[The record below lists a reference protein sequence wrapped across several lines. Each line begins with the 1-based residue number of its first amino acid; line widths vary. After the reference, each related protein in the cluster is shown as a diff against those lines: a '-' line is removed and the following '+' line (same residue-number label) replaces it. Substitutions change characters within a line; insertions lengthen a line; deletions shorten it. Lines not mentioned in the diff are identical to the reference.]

1 MSSFINKMIMGILFI
16 GIMMIQTVSA
26 GEDTKI
32 AEVDIGKYG
41 PLISV
46 SEIAGPSRAMGVCV
60 RGNDLYVVGENQ
72 LFIYDI
78 SAPLK
83 PKLLGKI
90 GGLGNVR
97 QIVVRGTVAYVA
109 AREFG
114 LWLINIADPANPQ
127 VISRFATIELATGVE
142 VAGTIAFVAQR
153 HYGVELIDVSD
164 PAKPHHLVLHKT
176 NEAQSAVYDHGKLFV
191 GNWAGSEMTIL
202 DVTNPRQPSE
212 ISITKLSGYG
222 DGLAVGGN
230 YCYAATGHHAR
241 LGKPEEKKNN
251 GHGLDVID
259 ITNLKSPKITGSIRF
274 PAFFGRG
281 MDFWTVR
288 LSGQTAVVADSHNGV
303 FLLNVSDPKHP
314 VAVGQIRLPEPLKRS
329 DNRPDAASSIAIGD
343 GVVYVTGAR
352 SGLFVAQVPYL
363 TKPVLQDESTPL
375 PVLGPDL
382 ADISVSGFI
391 QYDAKENVRAVAVNG
406 DTAYIAASSGGLHV
420 VRLTEN
426 KIDPLAVNPIPF
438 VYDVKYSEGKI
449 YLAEGVDGI
458 GVYSVGADSQ
468 LIPIG
473 HCKLPRNNFAQLLW
487 VPKGSHY
494 AIVSSR
500 AGALYFI
507 DVSNPSKMSLVLKH
521 QQRGILYCDLLC
533 DEILDGRYIANN
545 WHSGGLAWY
554 DISGSKPVTAN
565 LIEQR
570 LNSYSDGLC
579 VLNGQLLMVN
589 RGKYVLLNPNQ
600 PGPTN
605 DWKRHWAG
613 ELLFGVPTVNGNMIA
628 FSDSIKKTVRIY
640 DFSVA
645 TSAKPIPS
653 RRWNFDYLP
662 GTVSFWQDQLVIPL
676 GYRGLLLEKQ

>member
-1 MSSFINKMIMGILFI
+1 MLLVSVML
-16 GIMMIQTVSA
+16 IQTVSA

-32 AEVDIGKYG
+32 ADVDLDKYG
-41 PLISV
+41 PLVPV
-46 SEIAGPSRAMGVCV
+46 SEIVGPSRAMGVCV
-60 RGNDLYVVGENQ
+60 RANNLYVIGENQ

-78 SAPLK
+78 FVPLK

-90 GGLGNVR
+90 DGLGNVR
-97 QIVVRGTVAYVA
+97 QIVVRGTMAYVA

-114 LWLINIADPANPQ
+114 LWLIDVSDPAKPH
-127 VISRFATIELATGVE
+127 VISRFGTIELATGVE

-164 PAKPHHLVLHKT
+164 PARPRHLVLHKT
-176 NEAQSAVYDHGKLFV
+176 NEAQSVVYDRGKLFV
-191 GNWAGSEMTIL
+191 GNWAGSEMTVL
-202 DVTNPRQPSE
+202 DVTNPRVPSE
-212 ISITKLSGYG
+212 MSITKLSGYG
-222 DGLAVGGN
+222 DGLTVSGH
-230 YCYAATGHHAR
+230 YCYAATGHHSR
-241 LGKPEEKKNN
+241 LGKPEEKINN

-259 ITNLKSPKITGSIRF
+259 ITDLKSPKVTGSIRF
-274 PAFFGRG
+274 PAFFSRG

-303 FLLNVSDPKHP
+303 FLLNVSNSKQP
-314 VAVGQIRLPEPLKRS
+314 VAVGQIRLPEPLKHS
-329 DNRPDAASSIAIGD
+329 DKRPDAVSSVAIGV

-352 SGLFVAQVPYL
+352 TGLFVAEVPYL
-363 TKPVLQDESTPL
+363 TKPALHEESAPL
-375 PVLGPDL
+375 PGPDI
-382 ADISVSGFI
+382 ADKSVAGFI
-391 QYDAKENVRAVAVNG
+391 QYDAQENVRAVAVNG
-406 DTAYIAASSGGLHV
+406 DTAYIAASTGGLHV
-420 VRLTEN
+420 VRLTAN
-426 KIDPLAVNPIPF
+426 KIEPLTVNPIPF
-438 VYDVKYSEGKI
+438 VYDVKFSAGKI
-449 YLAEGVDGI
+449 YLAEGADGI
-458 GVYSVGADSQ
+458 GVYSVGADNQ
-468 LIPIG
+468 LIPLG
-473 HCKLPRNNFAQLLW
+473 HCKLPGNNYAQLLW

-507 DVSNPSKMSLVLKH
+507 DISNPSKMSMVFKH

-628 FSDSIKKTVRIY
+628 FSDSIKKTVRVY
-640 DFSVA
+640 DFSVP

-653 RRWNFDYLP
+653 RRWDFDYLP